1 MDGRSYSPTRI
12 AVSAILVVASAMLLV
27 AAALAGPARNA
38 AASGPASAGKV
49 GGTLRVNLSTTD
61 VQYTDPSLEYE
72 STGWQI
78 EYATALKL
86 LNWRETKATLF
97 PEAATSFPLV
107 SAGGRR
113 YTFHIRPGQRLS
125 NGEKVTAA
133 NFKYAFQRANNPK
146 MNSPAAAFIAD
157 VTSVT
162 TKGKYTLVINMKRPR
177 PDFASIVSMPFFQA
191 ISLKTPI
198 DPNGVKLPPSGGPYY
213 ISARDIGRTIVLS
226 RNKYYKG
233 NRPHNPNLISIQ
245 VNTNLDTSLLQ
256 VRSNQR
262 DYDMFGVPPTAHV
275 QLHNQYPKQYHV
287 KPGVITDFLTMN
299 TTYGSKGEG
308 IKNKSCFNGYNG
320 PGVHTRQAVNY
331 LVNRPAALAQRGAFA
346 GTPTN
351 QILPPTMPGFHN
363 WRKQL
368 GYPTGKPNLTKAR
381 SLKPKK
387 CNIVFY
393 GATSPTSIGIMQL
406 VKNDLSKVGINADI
420 KTFPFAVRI
429 SKEGHR
435 GEPYDLDLQAWGADY
450 PDPVDFVDILLDGH
464 NIQAE
469 NNNNNAYFN
478 NPTFNKRMQSAGR
491 ISNLSKRYQAW
502 SLIDRDV
509 MKTQAPLAPLFFRT
523 VREFTSKRVGCYS
536 YQPIYAVMNFNAVC
550 IK

>member
-1 MDGRSYSPTRI
+1 MQKKLWLSIVT
-12 AVSAILVVASAMLLV
+12 AMIGVGLLV
-27 AAALAGPARNA
+27 AAALAGS
-38 AASGPASAGKV
+38 ASSAPQSKGSAKKV

-61 VQYTDPSLEYE
+61 LQYTDPTLEYE
-72 STGWQI
+72 STGWQV
-78 EYATALKL
+78 EYATQLKL
-86 LNWRETKATLF
+86 LNWKETKATLF
-97 PEAATSFPLV
+97 PEAATAFPRV
-107 SAGGRR
+107 GNGGRV
-113 YTFHIRPGQRLS
+113 YTFTIRPGLRLS

-133 NFKYAFQRANNPK
+133 NFKFAIQRANNPK
-146 MNSPAAAFIAD
+146 MQSPAAAFLAD
-157 VTSVT
+157 LGSVT
-162 TKGKYTLVINMKRPR
+162 TKGKYTLVINLKKPR
-177 PDFASIVSMPFFQA
+177 PDFASIVSMPFFGA
-191 ISLKTPI
+191 MSLKTPI
-198 DPNGVKLPPSGGPYY
+198 DPNGVKTPASGGPYY
-213 ISARDIGRTIVLS
+213 IKSRDIGRTVVLA
-226 RNKYYKG
+226 RNKFYKG
-233 NRPHNPNLISIQ
+233 NRPHNPNSITIN

-287 KPGVITDFLTMN
+287 SPGVVTDYLSMN

-308 IKNKSCFNGYNG
+308 IKNHSCFNGNA
-320 PGVHTRQAVNY
+320 GVGVRTRQAVNY
-331 LVNRPAALAQRGAFA
+331 VVNRPAALAQRGAFA
-346 GTPTN
+346 GTTTD
-351 QILPPTMPGFHN
+351 QVLPPTMPGFKN
-363 WRKQL
+363 WKL
-368 GYPTGKPNLTKAR
+368 YPTGKPNAAKAN

-393 GATSPTSIGIMQL
+393 GATSPIGLAIMQL
-406 VKNDLSKVGINADI
+406 VKSDLSKIGISANL

-429 SKEGHR
+429 AKEGHR

-450 PDPVDFVDILLDGH
+450 PDPVDFIDILLDGR

-478 NPTFNKRMQSAGR
+478 NASFNKRMQSAGR
-491 ISNLSKRYQAW
+491 ISNLSKRYAAW
-502 SLIDRDV
+502 ALIDRDV
-509 MKTQAPLAPLFFRT
+509 MKKQAPLAPLFFRT